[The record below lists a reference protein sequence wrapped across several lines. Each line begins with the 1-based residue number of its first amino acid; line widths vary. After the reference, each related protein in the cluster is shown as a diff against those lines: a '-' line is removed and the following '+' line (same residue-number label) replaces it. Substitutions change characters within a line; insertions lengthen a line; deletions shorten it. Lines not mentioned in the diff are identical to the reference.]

1 MHNLLKYKAM
11 NKKIL
16 IVDDNELIIEVMSY
30 ILINNGYDV
39 SSLSTGDHVVEEVR
53 KIHPDLLILDAVM
66 PGLDGREIC
75 KILKYNKETRSL
87 PVIICSAEDDLDDA
101 LTQEGAPN
109 DILHKPFDMTA
120 LIDKVEFQLAA

>member
-1 MHNLLKYKAM
+1 MP
-11 NKKIL
+11 KKIL

-39 SSLSTGDHVVEEVR
+39 SSLSSGEHVVDEV
-53 KIHPDLLILDAVM
+53 KHTHPDLLILDAIM

-75 KILKYNKETRSL
+75 KILKDDKETKSL
-87 PVIICSAEDDLDDA
+87 PVIICSGEEDLDDV

-109 DILHKPFDMTA
+109 DVLHKPFDMTA
-120 LIDKVEFQLAA
+120 LIDKVQFQLAA